1 MNDKPTK
8 TCPFAENRVCNDD
21 CPLYIS
27 PNELNEFVV
36 ARLSSIGVL
45 DRAEGE
51 CSLKMLALS
60 QSRAIFENTNT
71 RG

>member
-1 MNDKPTK
+1 MDENIK
-8 TCPFAENRVCNDD
+8 TCPFAENRVCNDT

-27 PNELNEFVV
+27 PDELNEFVG

-45 DRAEGE
+45 DRANGE
-51 CSLKMLALS
+51 CSLKLLALS
-60 QSRAIFENTNT
+60 LGRSIFEIKNT

>member
-1 MNDKPTK
+1 MK
-8 TCPFAENRVCNDD
+8 TCPFSPDRICNSE

-27 PNELNEFVV
+27 PDDLNEFVT

-45 DRAEGE
+45 SRKEGE
-51 CSLKMLALS
+51 CSLRMLALS
-60 QSRAIFENTNT
+60 QSRMIFENTNT

>member
-1 MNDKPTK
+1 MAK
-8 TCPFAENRVCNDD
+8 TCPFTAAKPCNEE

-27 PNELNEFVV
+27 PNELNEFVS
-36 ARLSSIGVL
+36 ARLCSIGVIG
-45 DRAEGE
+45 RTEGE

-60 QSRAIFENTNT
+60 QGRMIFENTNT

>member
-1 MNDKPTK
+1 M
-8 TCPFAENRVCNDD
+8 TCPFSKEKCNNS

-27 PNELNEFVV
+27 PDDLNEFVV
-36 ARLSSIGVL
+36 ARLSSIGVMNKTQ
-45 DRAEGE
+45 GV

-60 QSRAIFENTNT
+60 QGRAIFENTKS

>member
-1 MNDKPTK
+1 MK
-8 TCPFAENRVCNDD
+8 TCPFSSGRECNNT

-27 PNELNEFVV
+27 PEELNEFVA
-36 ARLSSIGVL
+36 ARLSSIGVIS
-45 DRAEGE
+45 RKEGE

-60 QSRAIFENTNT
+60 QGRFIFENTTT

>member
-1 MNDKPTK
+1 MK
-8 TCPFAENRVCNDD
+8 TCPFSSGRECNNT

-27 PNELNEFVV
+27 SEELNEFVA
-36 ARLSSIGVL
+36 ARLSSIGVIS
-45 DRAEGE
+45 RKEGE

-60 QSRAIFENTNT
+60 QGRFIFENTTT

>member
-1 MNDKPTK
+1 MTK
-8 TCPFAENRVCNDD
+8 TCPFAENSVCNDD
-21 CPLYIS
+21 CTLFIS
-27 PNELNEFVV
+27 PEELNEFVL
-36 ARLSSIGVL
+36 ARLSSIGVI
-45 DRAEGE
+45 DRTIGE

>member
-1 MNDKPTK
+1 MSENIIK
-8 TCPFAENRVCNDD
+8 TCPFSENKVCNET

-27 PNELNEFVV
+27 PEELNEFVV

-45 DRAEGE
+45 DRASGE

-60 QSRAIFENTNT
+60 QGRAIFENTNT